1 MGENHTM
8 DQQEL
13 SAGLKK
19 IRQRRWMLWLAIMI
33 YVPAMMISLQT
44 AGGWNTVVKV
54 FIVWLILLCVV
65 VGMAVVIRCPD
76 CGNCFHTHGPT
87 FFPVRRCVHC
97 GLHVQADK
105 KGDDRVQKDSDG

>member
-1 MGENHTM
+1 MTDM
-8 DQQEL
+8 QEL

-19 IRQRRWMLWLAIMI
+19 IRQRRWLLWITIAAYL
-33 YVPAMMISLQT
+33 PAMMIALQSE
-44 AGGWNTVVKV
+44 GGWNTVIKA
-54 FIVWLILLCVV
+54 FIVWLVILCVV
-65 VGMAVVIRCPD
+65 VGMAVVIRCPE

-105 KGDDRVQKDSDG
+105 KGDDRPEKAES

>member
-1 MGENHTM
+1 MS
-8 DQQEL
+8 DVQEF

-19 IRQRRWMLWLAIMI
+19 VRQRRILLWLTIAV
-33 YVPAMMISLQT
+33 YVPAMMISLQS
-44 AGGWNTVVKV
+44 AGGWNTVIKV

-65 VGMAVVIRCPD
+65 VALAVVVRCPD

-97 GLHVQADK
+97 GLHVNADK
-105 KGDDRVQKDSDG
+105 KGDDRPDRE